1 MIYVSN
7 YNQFGSSTL
16 DLAFCQWERC
26 ANIFSFQPF
35 TLKLNQTNLCRTAST
50 WLESYHSLIFAK
62 YCKKK
67 KKENTSELQFVLND
81 FWNRCWQHAHTDG
94 EGERR
99 RGDLLGC
106 VLEESNAGRAWVEGE
121 DLDLFL
127 LPCFTRH
134 VCAIQILSCTFLAP
148 LLWVFF
154 ASVDSL
160 VLTVGFL
167 PCTPLPGLYL
177 SVCTTFQQLGSW
189 CLSESCSRSKGSK
202 REGKIS

>member
-1 MIYVSN
+1 MRTLCQHLFLPTFYTKTKPNEFMSN
-7 YNQFGSSTL
+7 SI
-16 DLAFCQWERC
+16 DLVGELPFV
-26 ANIFSFQPF
+26 NICKI
-35 TLKLNQTNLCRTAST
+35 LK
-50 WLESYHSLIFAK
+50 
-62 YCKKK
+62 KKK

>member
-67 KKENTSELQFVLND
+67 KKVKHFRTAICSEWF
-81 FWNRCWQHAHTDG
+81 
-94 EGERR
+94 
-99 RGDLLGC
+99 
-106 VLEESNAGRAWVEGE
+106 LE
-121 DLDLFL
+121 
-127 LPCFTRH
+127 
-134 VCAIQILSCTFLAP
+134 Q
-148 LLWVFF
+148 
-154 ASVDSL
+154 
-160 VLTVGFL
+160 VLTACPYWWGGGEEEGGSVGLCVRGKQCWKGMSWGWRPWPVPAALFHA
-167 PCTPLPGLYL
+167 PCMRYSNSFLYL
-177 SVCTTFQQLGSW
+177 FSTLAVGVLCW
-189 CLSESCSRSKGSK
+189 CR
-202 REGKIS
+202 